1 MSTPSSTPPPTAT
14 PGPHGIEFIPITR
27 GEPRPLPADIALYY
41 RVGPCTS
48 CGYGFGDLRRILFDE
63 ALGEYREDRPLVFFD
78 VKGMVESAAISHSG
92 QEMAAAICSAGL
104 CELGVGHP
112 SADAVEH
119 VWVSHNA
126 GSTWSNAGEVLPGAW
141 ILEVT
146 ETDVLVQEWNLWGRR
161 ETLGSLT
168 DSEWEEMWARLS
180 HLVPGGREG
189 WESRTRWIVSGEAD
203 VPPTAPSPPALG
215 NVSWRPADRCSNGAL
230 PWTAE
235 AQGDRLL
242 ALVDEEGAVRRVYG
256 TSEPLWASAPGGT
269 TIRETPSCAVR
280 EVLVQEI
287 RSYGAGMQY
296 TAGVA
301 LFDLESGSVHEV
313 EGLSLPEGF
322 DPEADGSQEEYY
334 HFWTARP
341 APVIESTMRDPA
353 IEYMPLTMGEPR
365 PLPAGAAL
373 YFRSYWSCDSY
384 EEWHRGIATDTG
396 ELLWDEPLSELP
408 AGGDLGGVSASGKA
422 LAAVS
427 CERGVCMSLDG
438 PSEDAITALWVSN
451 DGGETWE
458 RWGEIPTNHRGISL
472 VTEDDVALEVDWPE
486 HRAWWYRSGED
497 LDIPE
502 GLLVPRIWAWRAG
515 GVRPEAFWP
524 DAEGTALVSASGARL
539 PRPHGFM
546 TAANLSDGSI
556 LWRSGV
562 GDREAL
568 GRDLFLRLDDQGVRL
583 GAYSWGDVRPLR
595 IMDHVEGHL
604 LFGFLGTYSCV
615 EPVRPVLVD
624 LGARTVHP
632 IPGLD
637 ERGGFVPFAS
647 RPAPD

>member
-1 MSTPSSTPPPTAT
+1 M
-14 PGPHGIEFIPITR
+14 
-27 GEPRPLPADIALYY
+27 
-41 RVGPCTS
+41 
-48 CGYGFGDLRRILFDE
+48 
-63 ALGEYREDRPLVFFD
+63 
-78 VKGMVESAAISHSG
+78 KGMVESAAISHSG
-92 QEMAAAICSAGL
+92 QEMAAAVCSAGL

-287 RSYGAGMQY
+287 RSYDAGMQY

-353 IEYMPLTMGEPR
+353 IEFTPLTMGQPRALPVGFAFYFGVHSCEGVYDILRVVAGEDGSTPLVERPYAFFDEEPGY
-365 PLPAGAAL
+365 LQS
-373 YFRSYWSCDSY
+373 F
-384 EEWHRGIATDTG
+384 EWGPHGQR
-396 ELLWDEPLSELP
+396 
-408 AGGDLGGVSASGKA
+408 
-422 LAAVS
+422 LAVLV
-427 CERGVCMSLDG
+427 CERGSCTSGHG
-438 PSEDAITALWVSN
+438 PASDDAIRALWVSA
-451 DGGETWE
+451 DGGLAWE
-458 RWGEIPTNHRGISL
+458 RWGEVPQGGWIARVS
-472 VTEDDVALEVDWPE
+472 EEDVALEHFLASSEVERSVLGRVWWF
-486 HRAWWYRSGED
+486 RAGEA
-497 LDIPE
+497 IGPPE
-502 GLLVPRIWAWRAG
+502 GFDTDRFVGWRAVG
-515 GVRPEAFWP
+515 GDGQDAVWSVRGEPGGFV
-524 DAEGTALVSASGARL
+524 TASGLRL
-539 PRPHGFM
+539 ASPPAMKDDAAERWWPVANSPHGALLWGM
-546 TAANLSDGSI
+546 PWSDG
-556 LWRSGV
+556 
-562 GDREAL
+562 A
-568 GRDLFLRLDDQGVRL
+568 DLFAITDGTGAVE
-583 GAYSWGDVRPLR
+583 GAYSWTGTGSPLN
-595 IMDHVEGHL
+595 L
-604 LFGFLGTYSCV
+604 TAFLGEELVVGALGPWDCGVPRTTS
-615 EPVRPVLVD
+615 LVD
-624 LGARTVHP
+624 LETLRVHP
-632 IPGLD
+632 IVDIKRLVGTAILVDALALP
-637 ERGGFVPFAS
+637 
-647 RPAPD
+647 PD